1 MRLSQLYFLAILTLS
16 SCTKEELKVVKGNEP
31 PPDFTQSKS
40 TRREFIDKAFII
52 LSGREA
58 NLIELNWADSLLLA
72 NQFSSQSREQVVNYI
87 TSQPEFLQN
96 EYQQN
101 IINQLNGAVNDQEI
115 TDRINTYNLILMND
129 SLAFF
134 HPIIIYERD
143 RMLLFQQAKSSFLNG
158 SLNWKELYIR
168 TVNNSIFD
176 DLNMGSLN
184 FVIAVYQLFYQRNPT
199 LNETQAGV
207 EMVDNLNSVLYS
219 QNGSSKDEFLN
230 IFFNQAAYY
239 EGQIQILFKRLL
251 LRLPSTEEQSFYT
264 QLYLQTQNHRLI
276 IAKISALDEFIQI

>member
-1 MRLSQLYFLAILTLS
+1 MRLIKLFVLPLLILS
-16 SCTKEELKVVKGNEP
+16 SCTKEELKIVKGNEP
-31 PPDFTQSKS
+31 PFDFTQSKS

-58 NLIELNWADSLLLA
+58 NLNELNWADSLLLA
-72 NQFSSQSREQVVNYI
+72 HQFSSQSREQVVNYI
-87 TSQPEFLQN
+87 TSLPEFLQN

-101 IINQLNGAVNDQEI
+101 IINQLNGAVNEQEI
-115 TDRINTYNLILMND
+115 SDRINTYNLILMND

-134 HPIIIYERD
+134 HPIVIYERD
-143 RMLLFQQAKSSFLNG
+143 RMLLFQQAKSAYF
-158 SLNWKELYIR
+158 R
-168 TVNNSIFD
+168 TVNNSFFD

-199 LNETQAGV
+199 QSETQAGV

-219 QNGSSKDEFLN
+219 QNGSSKDEFLT

-239 EGQIQILFKRLL
+239 EGQIQILFKKLL
-251 LRLPSTEEQSFYT
+251 LRLPTTEEQSFYT